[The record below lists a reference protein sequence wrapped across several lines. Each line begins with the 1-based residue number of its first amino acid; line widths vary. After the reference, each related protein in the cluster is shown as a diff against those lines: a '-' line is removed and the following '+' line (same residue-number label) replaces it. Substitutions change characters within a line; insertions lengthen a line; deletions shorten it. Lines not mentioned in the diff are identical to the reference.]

1 MSNLIQKNFT
11 YNTNDRRQ
19 LEKNINY
26 LAESM
31 EKAKHVNFRTF
42 QFFLQKMDC
51 EKYQKYF
58 LNFC

>member
-1 MSNLIQKNFT
+1 MT
-11 YNTNDRRQ
+11 EDNTNDRRQ

-42 QFFLQKMDC
+42 QFFLQKMD
-51 EKYQKYF
+51 KYWTVRITKI
-58 LNFC
+58 